1 MGQPHAPCTFPTR
14 SYLHPRAANP
24 EAFPEHFLASRRRN
38 PQERGYF
45 PPRKDGFRRIR
56 GPARCGGGSVRAR
69 ALRPAPA
76 APRTRDTFTGSRAP
90 YRAPAVRP
98 VPHTGDPARARFLRL
113 RPHSVPHPG
122 RVPYP
127 RFECLFSDGK
137 LPVSGGKWIFK
148 FASPF
153 HLDFTGIRRIP
164 PEIPFPGRAGKQSQ
178 TRNVIPGAYRTSQRL
193 GVRSNC
199 ALKVLLT
206 TTYGTLQTTGWSTQ
220 GDLPLSPRGPTT

>member
-1 MGQPHAPCTFPTR
+1 
-14 SYLHPRAANP
+14 
-24 EAFPEHFLASRRRN
+24 
-38 PQERGYF
+38 
-45 PPRKDGFRRIR
+45 
-56 GPARCGGGSVRAR
+56 VRAR

-76 APRTRDTFTGSRAP
+76 APRTRDSFTGGRAP

-98 VPHTGDPARARFLRL
+98 APHTGDPAHARFLRR
-113 RPHSVPHPG
+113 RPRSAPRPG
-122 RVPYP
+122 RVPRP

-153 HLDFTGIRRIP
+153 HLDFTGIRLIP
-164 PEIPFPGRAGKQSQ
+164 PEIPFSGHAGKQSQ
-178 TRNVIPGAYRTSQRL
+178 TRNVIPGAYRTSQWL

-206 TTYGTLQTTGWSTQ
+206 TTYSTLRTTGWSTQ

>member
-1 MGQPHAPCTFPTR
+1 MHGRFPHRRPRVRLTPSLAAALRAGGPTR
-14 SYLHPRAANP
+14 HL
-24 EAFPEHFLASRRRN
+24 L
-38 PQERGYF
+38 PQ
-45 PPRKDGFRRIR
+45 P
-56 GPARCGGGSVRAR
+56 C

-76 APRTRDTFTGSRAP
+76 APRARGSFTGGRAP

-98 VPHTGDPARARFLRL
+98 APHTGDPARARFLRL

-122 RVPYP
+122 RVPCP
-127 RFECLFSDGK
+127 RFECLFSDRK

-206 TTYGTLQTTGWSTQ
+206 TTYGTLRTTGWSTQ